1 MKSLCYFITLWLVF
15 CCHVHAQTTATTPG
29 LSTTLSTPG
38 SDQAKAD
45 PPVCSPLV
53 MSRLNEKQKIAAMQ
67 APLNEAVTTI
77 DSAKI
82 EFSSPSLAS
91 GKMNYVTITPNFAD
105 NMSRVCIIGYFYLGN
120 DQSATEPFNVDHI
133 EIIRQAN
140 PNDAAA
146 APVSSTRIFFRAPNP
161 HDLLASQKD
170 IYWKFW
176 TGHIDAK
183 LKFAAFDYDS
193 ATGERGKAYFG
204 HSIPVQISHEKSS
217 IFKAVL
223 FGLICY
229 FIAAFTIS
237 YHNKG
242 QNAMPTSL
250 PNAVRSPSRIRVV
263 LRKLSPWYLA
273 GSSGHASLSQ
283 LQMLLFTLIVAT
295 LLFYQW
301 TRTGLLQEISTD
313 LLYLIGIS
321 TIGAGGAQVANSI
334 KKNLDPAVY
343 DYLQR
348 LGWFTAPI
356 AGAHSNAIP
365 SQLLLTNGRF
375 DIYKFQM
382 LVFTFVIAAYVIMA
396 GGDQL
401 GNIQISAT
409 LLSLMG
415 MSQGV
420 YIGGQIT
427 TDSVSP
433 FQDQLRGMQ
442 MLQASYD
449 AAAGN
454 PAAQAELAQ
463 RFELAAQQAAE
474 MFNSMF
480 NRDIPPFMLKLSPS
494 STYIDS
500 LAVSTLTQ
508 VRTPAESATPAA

>member
-1 MKSLCYFITLWLVF
+1 MKSLCTLLTLWLTI
-15 CCHVHAQTTATTPG
+15 CCFSHAQTDTPSTTPVN
-29 LSTTLSTPG
+29 
-38 SDQAKAD
+38 
-45 PPVCSPLV
+45 VCSPLAV
-53 MSRLNEKQKIAAMQ
+53 SKLKNEAEKIAAIQ
-67 APLNEAVTTI
+67 GPLNAAINTI
-77 DSAKI
+77 DTAKI

-91 GKMNYVTITPNFAD
+91 GKINYVTITPNFAD
-105 NMSRVCIIGYFYLGN
+105 NISRVCIIGYFYLGN
-120 DQSATEPFNVDHI
+120 MEHNGETEPLNVDHL
-133 EIIRQAN
+133 EIIKQAN
-140 PNDAAA
+140 PNDSTQ
-146 APVSSTRIFFRAPNP
+146 PISSTRIFFRAPNP
-161 HDLLASQKD
+161 EDFAPSKKDVFWKVLARHEEV
-170 IYWKFW
+170 
-176 TGHIDAK
+176 T

-193 ATGERGKAYFG
+193 DKQQIGKAYFG
-204 HSIPVQISHEKSS
+204 HSIPVKISHQKES
-217 IFKAVL
+217 IAAAFV
-223 FGLICY
+223 FCFVCY

-237 YHNKG
+237 YHTKRHNP
-242 QNAMPTSL
+242 MPASL
-250 PNAVRSPSRIRVV
+250 PNALRSRSRLHAW
-263 LRKLSPWYLA
+263 LRRLSPWYLA

-301 TRTGLLQEISTD
+301 ARTGLLQELSTD

-321 TIGAGGAQVANSI
+321 TIGAGGAQVTNSI

-356 AGAHSNAIP
+356 AGAHSNAMP

-382 LVFTFVIAAYVIMA
+382 LVFTLVIAAYVIMA

-401 GNIQISAT
+401 GNIQISGT

-442 MLQASYD
+442 MLQANYD

-474 MFNSMF
+474 MFHAMF
-480 NRDIPPFMLKLSPS
+480 NRDIPPFMLRLSQLPANV
-494 STYIDS
+494 DS
-500 LAVSTLTQ
+500 KTD
-508 VRTPAESATPAA
+508 SAPVEVAAPAA